1 MDNLYPL
8 LGIVVLA
15 LLILRFS
22 WLRSFRR
29 GRPVLASIQLLS
41 TLSMLLLIVS
51 IALLLLT
58 TLGYQRLTSEQTLA
72 HISIKKHGK
81 QQFSADIEFAQGTHQ
96 SFEVRGD
103 EIYIDA
109 RVLKWKP
116 WANLLGFQSLYRLD
130 RIGGRY
136 IEYQQEMDKTRSL
149 FQFKETTN
157 EDLFDYRSEYKILAW
172 LVDAEYGSA
181 AFVPVEDQ
189 GEYLLTLS
197 TSGLILRD
205 LEKPLKHTN

>member
-1 MDNLYPL
+1 
-8 LGIVVLA
+8 
-15 LLILRFS
+15 
-22 WLRSFRR
+22 
-29 GRPVLASIQLLS
+29 
-41 TLSMLLLIVS
+41 
-51 IALLLLT
+51 
-58 TLGYQRLTSEQTLA
+58 
-72 HISIKKHGK
+72 
-81 QQFSADIEFAQGTHQ
+81 
-96 SFEVRGD
+96 
-103 EIYIDA
+103 
-109 RVLKWKP
+109 
-116 WANLLGFQSLYRLD
+116 
-130 RIGGRY
+130 
-136 IEYQQEMDKTRSL
+136 MDKTRSL